1 MTGRRWWHD
10 AVVYQIYP
18 RSFCD
23 LSGDGVG
30 DLAGIAA
37 HLDHVADL
45 GVDAL
50 WLSPVF
56 PSPMADFGY
65 DVADYCGIDPLF
77 GDLDRFDALVG
88 AAHQRGLKVVLD
100 WVPNHTSDAHP
111 WFVEARSSRHQPR
124 RDWYIWRDDRPDSA
138 GGTGPP
144 GSPGRV
150 PNNWKAAFPG
160 VGRREFPPA
169 WTYDPDSGQW
179 YLHLF
184 LDRQPDLNWAHPEV
198 QAAMAD
204 TLRFWLERGVDG
216 FRMDVI
222 HDIGK
227 DAALADLP
235 ADLAAI
241 PMCALIDYPV
251 THDLVAGIRAVVKS
265 APPPDRVVIGEIV
278 LPTVA
283 QVASYHGRPERPEL
297 DLAFNF
303 HPLHAPWSAG
313 AWRRQI
319 DDAAGVIEAA
329 GGWPTWVLSNHD
341 NRRHHTRYGT
351 EARAR
356 AAAVLLLTLR
366 GTPFL
371 YAGEELGLADA
382 EIPPGR
388 QVDPGGRDGCRAP
401 LPWDGS
407 PGHGWA
413 GRPWLP
419 WPPEAAAGRTVAGQ
433 SSDPG
438 STLNLYRRLLAAR
451 RASPALTAGT
461 FEWLGSGPGALAYWR
476 SWPGATPTGSAAG
489 SGPVTAAGSGSDQR
503 VVAVNFGDSATW
515 AALPPGGWVVEV
527 GTSVVGEGAGRRW
540 QERVELTA
548 DEAVLLRPGGEGF
561 SRAAGAAPSAPPGS
575 GNRCR

>member
-1 MTGRRWWHD
+1 MAGRPWWQD

-30 DLAGIAA
+30 DLAGISA
-37 HLDHVADL
+37 HLDHLVAL

-77 GDLDRFDALVG
+77 GDLDGFDALVG
-88 AAHQRGLKVVLD
+88 SAHERGLRVVLD

-111 WFVEARSSRHQPR
+111 WFVEARSSPDNPR
-124 RDWYIWRDDRPDSA
+124 RDWYIWRDDRPDSS
-138 GGTGPP
+138 GGSGPP
-144 GSPGRV
+144 GSPGRR
-150 PNNWKAAFPG
+150 PNNWRAAFPG

-169 WTYDPDSGQW
+169 WTYDAASRQW

-184 LDRQPDLNWAHPEV
+184 LDRQPDLNWANPEV
-198 QAAMAD
+198 REAMAA

-227 DAALADLP
+227 DADLADLP
-235 ADLAAI
+235 LEQSGI
-241 PMCALIDYPV
+241 PMCVLIDYPV
-251 THDLVAGIRAVVKS
+251 THELVAGIRAAVKS
-265 APPPDRVVIGEIV
+265 APLPDRVMIGEIV
-278 LPTVA
+278 LPSVA
-283 QVASYHGRPERPEL
+283 QVASYYGTPKRPEL

-303 HPLHAPWSAG
+303 HPLHAAWSAP

-319 DDAAGVIEAA
+319 DDATAVVEAA

-341 NRRHHTRYGT
+341 NRRHRTRYGS

-401 LPWDGS
+401 IPWDAS

-413 GRPWLP
+413 GEPWLP
-419 WPPEAAAGRTVAGQ
+419 WPPGADSGRTVAGQ
-433 SSDPG
+433 DGEGG
-438 STLNLYRRLLAAR
+438 STLNLYRRLLAVR
-451 RASPALTAGT
+451 RASPALRAGS
-461 FEWLGSGPGALAYWR
+461 FEWLESGPDVLAYR
-476 SWPGATPTGSAAG
+476 RADGAAR
-489 SGPVTAAGSGSDQR
+489 DQR
-503 VVAVNFGDSATW
+503 VVAVNFGGSPAW
-515 AALPPGGWVVEV
+515 AALPPGPWAVEV
-527 GTSVVGEGAGRRW
+527 TTAAPAGSPTGPWRDRL
-540 QERVELTA
+540 ELA
-548 DEAVLLRPGGEGF
+548 GDEAVVLAP
-561 SRAAGAAPSAPPGS
+561 AAGV
-575 GNRCR
+575 